1 MRFTSNRSVFS
12 AVFTVALLFART
24 SRAQATNDDDE
35 LVVPSAPATDSPA
48 TPGTPATPA
57 APEQAPAS
65 PPAVPEAPANA
76 PTAPASPQP
85 ANPSADANAELLARI
100 TNLENDVKAAREESK
115 ASMRL
120 VDLLAPFAVTG
131 YLQTEYQTS
140 QASEDQLG
148 QGGVLLNRDR
158 FTLRRARVR
167 LDGDYKYAALQMETD
182 GNTKSGP
189 EFRMLHA
196 FGTLK
201 LPGADRSV
209 PLAAVTMGLFDTP
222 FGNELTE
229 SPRLRWFMERST
241 ASQAFYA
248 SEPDVGVKFHGG
260 IGFVRWDIAVMN
272 GEPLGNKN
280 GFPGLSPHAAKDV
293 LFRIGVDTHP
303 REDLAV
309 SGHISALRGK
319 GFHPGSDA
327 TKATIQWNDANE
339 DGAVQSTE
347 LSGIPARSATPSQ
360 LFDRWAVGAD
370 LQLQLRTALG
380 LSSFNGE
387 VVIASNL
394 DRTLFVADPVVTGVD
409 SRELG
414 FLLGVTQEITKWGVV
429 GFRFDHYDPN
439 ANFFD
444 KRGGKL
450 IPTSQAIN
458 TFSPMI
464 GAVLPDPSLKDRAR
478 LLLQYDIIK
487 DKLARDSRGLP
498 TDLKNNVLTLR
509 LQVSL

>member
-1 MRFTSNRSVFS
+1 MVF
-12 AVFTVALLFART
+12 AVFTVTSLLART

-35 LVVPSAPATDSPA
+35 IVVPSAPATDSPA
-48 TPGTPATPA
+48 APEAPATPA
-57 APEQAPAS
+57 APEAAPA
-65 PPAVPEAPANA
+65 PPPVSPEAPANA
-76 PTAPASPQP
+76 PTAPATPPPATAPP
-85 ANPSADANAELLARI
+85 ANADANVELLARI
-100 TNLENDVKAAREESK
+100 ANLEKEVQAAREESK
-115 ASMRL
+115 AGTRL
-120 VDLLAPFAVTG
+120 ADLLAPFTVTG
-131 YLQTEYQTS
+131 YVQSEFQTS

-167 LDGDYKYAALQMETD
+167 IDGDYKYAALQMEAD

-189 EFRMLHA
+189 EFRILHA

-209 PLAAVTMGLFDTP
+209 PIAAVTLGLFDTP

-260 IGFVRWDIAVMN
+260 IGFVRWDIALMN

-303 REDLAV
+303 RDDLAV

-319 GFHPGSDA
+319 GFHPGTDA
-327 TKATIQWNDANE
+327 TKATIQWKDANE
-339 DGAVQSTE
+339 DGAIQLSE
-347 LSGIPARSATPSQ
+347 LSGVPATSATPSQ

-370 LQLQLRTALG
+370 LQVQLRTALG
-380 LSSFNGE
+380 ITSFNGE
-387 VVIASNL
+387 FVIANNL
-394 DRTLFVADPVVTGVD
+394 DRTLFVADPIVTGVD

-414 FLLGVTQEITKWGVV
+414 FLLGITQEITKWGVV

-458 TFSPMI
+458 TFSPLI
-464 GAVLPDPSLKDRAR
+464 GLVLPDPNLKDRAR

-487 DKLARDSRGLP
+487 DKLARDSQGIP

-509 LQVSL
+509 LQVTL